1 MTEPTEPTTPTA
13 PTAPTDPAPTA
24 PPRRRRFPVA
34 LVATTLSLGL
44 IAGAG
49 AWGWS
54 VLQEADRTAP
64 TVVWAEPAEH
74 PENDIPALEP
84 TGLAAQLLP
93 VPLQYQPGPDV
104 DEFGND
110 SVLDAER
117 AVALFKEGSRG
128 LPSAKRK
135 RHDKAVDKLG
145 IKGLAVRSY
154 RPVDSRF
161 VVEIRLAQ
169 LKNTKAVGS
178 IAAFQKEM
186 ADAFGVFR
194 KGPKIKDHPKATCF
208 LMPEIDKVDLDV
220 MMCTAPVGEVLVS
233 VYAYGAKPLAT
244 GSIKNLV
251 REQLDHIS
259 SPGEAV

>member
-1 MTEPTEPTTPTA
+1 VNE
-13 PTAPTDPAPTA
+13 PTDPAVPADLVQDGPDPAT
-24 PPRRRRFPVA
+24 PRRRRFPLA
-34 LVATTLSLGL
+34 LVAAAVSLGL
-44 IAGAG
+44 VAGG
-49 AWGWS
+49 GTWGWS
-54 VLQEADRTAP
+54 ALQDADRTAP

-74 PENDIPALEP
+74 PESDIPALEP
-84 TGLAAQLLP
+84 TGLAADLLP
-93 VPLQYQPGPDV
+93 MPPHYRPGPDV

-135 RHDKAVDKLG
+135 RHDKAIEKLG

-154 RPVDSRF
+154 RPTDSRF
-161 VVEIRLAQ
+161 VMETRLAQ
-169 LKNTKAVGS
+169 LENTKAVGRL
-178 IAAFQKEM
+178 AAFQKEM

-194 KGPKIKDHPKATCF
+194 KGPKIKGHPKATCF
-208 LMPEIDKVDLDV
+208 LMPETDDVELDI

-244 GSIKNLV
+244 GTIKNLV